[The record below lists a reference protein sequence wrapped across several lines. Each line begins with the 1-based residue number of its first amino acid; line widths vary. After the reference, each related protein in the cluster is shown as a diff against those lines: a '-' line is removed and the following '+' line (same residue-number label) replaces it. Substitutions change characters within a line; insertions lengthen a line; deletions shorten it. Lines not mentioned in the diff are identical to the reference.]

1 MGIISKV
8 LESNSYEITKDSNSA
23 IVKAQ
28 KRVFTRVDA
37 AIFCAAIS
45 GRKREEWQRA
55 LETGRRSAVAV
66 HRSPKFPPNYRR
78 ARFKRTLIGL
88 AAVER
93 GEISRGERRSLL
105 PLSLSLSFTPFARWS
120 SVNENLNLSEGE
132 ERETGSIR
140 TETGGK
146 EGRWI
151 VKKTTSW
158 RSDLWVKGEDSFFPF
173 FFVPRYRALHAS
185 W

>member
-93 GEISRGERRSLL
+93 GEISRGKRRSLL
-105 PLSLSLSFTPFARWS
+105 PLSLSLSPS
-120 SVNENLNLSEGE
+120 PLSLIVGK
-132 ERETGSIR
+132 REFKSIR
-140 TETGGK
+140 GRGKGNWVHQDGNGGK
-146 EGRWI
+146 RGSMNREKNNELAIGFM
-151 VKKTTSW
+151 
-158 RSDLWVKGEDSFFPF
+158 GERGGQFFSFLFCPEI
-173 FFVPRYRALHAS
+173 PRAPC
-185 W
+185 